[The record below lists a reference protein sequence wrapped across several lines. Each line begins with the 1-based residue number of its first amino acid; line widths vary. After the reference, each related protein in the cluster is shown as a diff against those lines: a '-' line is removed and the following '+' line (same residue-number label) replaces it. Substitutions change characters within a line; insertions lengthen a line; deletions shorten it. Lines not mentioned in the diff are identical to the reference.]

1 MKEFLKYLKDN
12 YHYTEST
19 LVEKEKQVLLWKNL
33 CSGKQ
38 NFDKISTAELLKIVE
53 LQQKKYTLITVNNQL
68 RTIEQYFEYLQLT
81 EKRKDLPLKN
91 FRIKTP
97 KRNLITGF
105 LTEEELQ
112 NIEKEFRAK
121 KYKKG
126 QFGLFGKR
134 NQVIL
139 GLMIYQG
146 LSSGCLRELKVK
158 DIDLE
163 KGIIRV
169 PEATETV

>member
-12 YHYTEST
+12 YHNTEST

-126 QFGLFGKR
+126 TVRFIWKKKSGYFRINDLS
-134 NQVIL
+134 
-139 GLMIYQG
+139 G
-146 LSSGCLRELKVK
+146 LSSGCLRELKGK
-158 DIDLE
+158 
-163 KGIIRV
+163 RY
-169 PEATETV
+169 